1 MNARDRGNLRILL
14 TGGGTG
20 GHVYPL
26 LSILQIIR
34 RHRAV
39 AEVLFVGAKGKAEE
53 TIVPRTDI
61 PLRFVRCAPLSSL
74 QPWRM
79 IPALW
84 QIFCGTLQA
93 MGILW
98 RFRPGIVLAAGG
110 YVSAPVT
117 FAAFLLRPLLGCRL
131 IIDEQ
136 NVVPGLMNKV
146 ASLFAEVVMVSFP
159 ETPSYIWN
167 NRCVY
172 TGYPVRPE
180 FMAEIDQKTARRQ
193 LGLPQ
198 ERRVVLVYGGS
209 MGSRSINR
217 LLMDVLPQLAGLDV
231 PLTIIHSC
239 GLSVHGYHAWEDT
252 TARLQDGRLP
262 EGTAL
267 QKADSGWRAVTPDDR
282 IHYRLEPYLH
292 GLADYLRAADLVVCR
307 AGAGSLA
314 ELMAVGRAAIVIP
327 KRKLPGDHQEHNAIN
342 LAENGGCE
350 VVFEYEGVDGFDTV
364 DVAEFSR
371 LFRELLQAPERLATM
386 AGRAYARFNR
396 KFEPRIAGV
405 VQHLLNGQ
413 GIEYESSL
421 VEPKRLE
428 LQKQTDQLVRFLL
441 GEPPDG
447 LYRRFYRIKMDEY
460 LRAAHWATVNKGIK
474 LAGALQRVDK
484 IKDLRRLFQS
494 GNGFMRRNVMQALV
508 HFNRYHPVMAELI
521 MAGLGDSYFEVRA
534 AALQVAAA
542 YADSLRHDVPV
553 RDAVI
558 ARCTR
563 RREHFDVRIT
573 GVRTLPQ
580 FIDLPEYFRIVGP
593 LRFARNVLLRKAV
606 LEGIRAA
613 LSRQPM
619 SDELKKEVRRF
630 ISEFLVTT
638 SDFEPSFSI
647 RQSYVDLYR
656 HLSNG
661 E

>member
-1 MNARDRGNLRILL
+1 MNAAERGKLRILL

-39 AEVLFVGAKGKAEE
+39 ADVLYVGARGKAEE
-53 TIVPRTDI
+53 TIVPRADI

-84 QIFCGTLQA
+84 QILRGTLQA
-93 MGILW
+93 MGILL
-98 RFRPGIVLAAGG
+98 RFRPRIVLAAGG

-159 ETPSYIWN
+159 ETPSYVWN

-180 FMAEIDQKTARRQ
+180 FMEDADRTAARHR
-193 LGLPQ
+193 LGLPPD
-198 ERRVVLVYGGS
+198 RRVVLVYGGS

-217 LLMDVLPQLAGLDV
+217 LLMDLLPGLIELAV
-231 PLTIIHSC
+231 PLTVIHSC
-239 GLSVHGYHAWEDT
+239 GLSTQGYHAWEDT
-252 TARLQDGRLP
+252 AARLRDGRMP

-267 QKADSGWRAVTPDDR
+267 AKTESGWRAVTPEGSL
-282 IHYRLEPYLH
+282 HYQLEPYLH
-292 GLADYLRAADLVVCR
+292 GMADYLRAADLVVCR
-307 AGAGSLA
+307 AGAGALA

-327 KRKLPGDHQEHNAIN
+327 KRKLPGDHQEHNAIS

-350 VVFEYEGVDGFDTV
+350 VVFEYEGADGLDTV
-364 DVAEFSR
+364 DVAEFNRIFRR
-371 LFRELLQAPERLATM
+371 LLLTPDRLADM
-386 AGRAYARFNR
+386 AARAYARFNR
-396 KFEPRIAGV
+396 KFESRIVGV
-405 VQHLLNGQ
+405 VDHLLNGQ
-413 GIEYESSL
+413 GIEYESSIM
-421 VEPKRLE
+421 EPKRLE

-441 GEPPDG
+441 REPPDS
-447 LYRRFYRIKMDEY
+447 LYRRFYRIKMDES
-460 LRAAHWATVNKGIK
+460 LRATDWRTVNNGIK
-474 LAGALQRVDK
+474 LVGALQRRDRLA
-484 IKDLRRLFQS
+484 DLRRHFHA
-494 GNGFMRRNVMQALV
+494 GNGFMRRNVLLALV
-508 HFNRYHPVMAELI
+508 HFQRYEPAMAELI
-521 MAGLGDSYFEVRA
+521 QAGLADSYFEVRA

-542 YADSLRHDVPV
+542 YADDLRPDD
-553 RDAVI
+553 RMRGAVI
-558 ARCTR
+558 ERCTR

-573 GVRTLPQ
+573 GVRTLPL

-613 LSRQPM
+613 LPRHSM
-619 SDELKKEVRRF
+619 TDELKKTVRRF